1 MSAEYEPS
9 EELKELVIE
18 KCPAWDDYV
27 ALAETDES
35 LKDSQNMD
43 YFKSILPT
51 RTIDKYGVTNY
62 KLNGEYHRL
71 NGPAIIHK
79 NGDCYWYEY
88 GKYIRRYR
96 SNHSFN
102 EKYFINDSLRL
113 TPSSKLR
120 PL

>member
-18 KCPAWDDYV
+18 KCSTWNDYV

-51 RTIDKYGVTNY
+51 KTIDKYGVTNY

-79 NGDCYWYEY
+79 SGNRFWYEY
-88 GKYIRRYR
+88 GKYIRRCV
-96 SNHSFN
+96 SNTLSYGRYIDD
-102 EKYFINDSLRL
+102 KSLIN
-113 TPSSKLR
+113 SKLR